1 MPVACFLFA
10 LNKYPRFEIP
20 AERMEAIAQMYENQ
34 EYDKVEALA
43 GLFVECWDNY
53 AEGHNYLGL
62 TAMTK
67 NDLAVAETHLK
78 MP

>member
-1 MPVACFLFA
+1 
-10 LNKYPRFEIP
+10 
-20 AERMEAIAQMYENQ
+20 MYENQ